1 MNAFEKIFPAGDFA
15 LLALIL
21 GMPLVGAFVNGVFG
35 KRLGKDAVRL
45 MALSALGSRWAIAY
59 ARRNDLFDQ
68 PGERRSHAY
77 PTPRGG
83 GIGIVLACLPALLAP
98 GIGGSFASG
107 SLIAT
112 GLLLVAAIGWWDDHR
127 PLPAWPRLLVHAI
140 AAACLACAIHLQGA
154 PGLAVAAAFALAV
167 VLVNAWNFMDGID
180 GLIGGQMLVWG
191 LHLVLLSNATQP
203 TAAMGASLAGASAG
217 FLLWNWAPARIFLGD
232 VGSGSLGLL
241 AVIGGIA
248 AMMVS
253 RWPLELVFLP
263 LLPMF
268 LDATVTLV
276 RRHRKGARVWEAHRE
291 HFYQRL
297 KPQQGVRYFV
307 SGGAA
312 KLRRGD
318 IDPDPM
324 ITAKGYDQGYH
335 FMVVEIAGDAFFFQA
350 INDAGDTVDAGTLPH
365 GTRH

>member
-1 MNAFEKIFPAGDFA
+1 MMELLGVGVLTGVASYAVVGQVRRHA
-15 LLALIL
+15 LQVELLDH
-21 GMPLVGAFVNGVFG
+21 P
-35 KRLGKDAVRL
+35 
-45 MALSALGSRWAIAY
+45 S
-59 ARRNDLFDQ
+59 
-68 PGERRSHAY
+68 ERSSHEH

-83 GIGIVLACLPALLAP
+83 GLGVIAAALGGILLGGGHLGVPLLAALTGVVLVAFIGWRDDHVSLPARVRFVVHLLAGVAVGWFAGATP
-98 GIGGSFASG
+98 GPLGI
-107 SLIAT
+107 T
-112 GLLLVAAIGWWDDHR
+112 GLLATAWWIFWSVAAIN
-127 PLPAWPRLLVHAI
+127 VT
-140 AAACLACAIHLQGA
+140 
-154 PGLAVAAAFALAV
+154 
-167 VLVNAWNFMDGID
+167 NFMDGID

-297 KPQQGVRYFV
+297 AKSGWGHARVSVLFGVLAALGV
-307 SGGAA
+307 GAA
-312 KLRRGD
+312 HLTMRCLPIAALVYSTLVLG
-318 IDPDPM
+318 IG
-324 ITAKGYDQGYH
+324 IT
-335 FMVVEIAGDAFFFQA
+335 VEYRLQRAQSPEGPNA
-350 INDAGDTVDAGTLPH
+350 PSP
-365 GTRH
+365 